1 MGEKID
7 SSDIFIV
14 LQHIEKRTGLFLL
27 NRNLDYLYS
36 FISGLQFLAD
46 TSDIEIK
53 NIEQLDKFR
62 LYLKEELNEEYENT
76 MGWFGSLHTKYGSK
90 EGFEKFFE
98 HLNKFKKINGLD

>member
-36 FISGLQFLAD
+36 FISGMKFLAE
-46 TSDIEIK
+46 TRNIQIK
-53 NIEQLDKFR
+53 NIDQLDNFQ
-62 LYLKEELNEEYENT
+62 LFLKEELNEEYENT
-76 MGWFGSLHTKYGSK
+76 MGWFGSLHNKFGSK

-98 HLNKFKKINGLD
+98 YLNKFKKLNGFA

>member
-14 LQHIEKRTGLFLL
+14 LQLIEKRTGLFLL
-27 NRNLDYLYS
+27 NKNLDYLYS
-36 FISGLQFLAD
+36 FISGLKFLAE
-46 TSDIEIK
+46 TRNIEIK

-62 LYLKEELNEEYENT
+62 LYLKDELNEEHENT
-76 MGWFGSLHTKYGSK
+76 MGWYGSIHDKFGPK

-98 HLNKFKKINGLD
+98 YLNEFKRKNGL